1 MCLQKSTK
9 QTYSFLPTKKRKQ
22 IDQIVK
28 HLQLQIVVKYLR
40 LVIIKVI
47 DIPKYE

>member
-1 MCLQKSTK
+1 VSTK
-9 QTYSFLPTKKRKQ
+9 IYKTDLFIFTYKKRKQ